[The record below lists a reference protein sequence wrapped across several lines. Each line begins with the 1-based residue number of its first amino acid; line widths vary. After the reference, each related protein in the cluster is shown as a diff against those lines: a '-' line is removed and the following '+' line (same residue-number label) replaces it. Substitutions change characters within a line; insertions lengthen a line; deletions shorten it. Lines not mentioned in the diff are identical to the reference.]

1 MINLLP
7 PSKKVDI
14 VYARRNTKLLRWI
27 AVLVAALAGIGLIL
41 VSGLFYI
48 NKSISTYSNEVAKAG
63 EGLKSQ
69 KFEETQKRVE
79 EISGSLKLVTQV
91 LSREVLF
98 SKLFKQIGSAIPP
111 NASLTDLKIGKI
123 EGAIDLTAAA
133 LDYNTATQ
141 VQVNLSD
148 PANKIFDKADI
159 VSITCN
165 AKTSSDPRYPCI
177 VAIRAQFAKNNPFLF
192 ISPGGGSN

>member
-7 PSKKVDI
+7 PSIKQDI
-14 VYARRNTKLLRWI
+14 RYARHNTKLLRW
-27 AVLVAALAGIGLIL
+27 AGVLVASIAGIGIIML
-41 VSGLFYI
+41 SGKLYL
-48 NKSISTYSNEVAKAG
+48 NRSIKAYTNQVDRTQ
-63 EGLKSQ
+63 ENLKSQ
-69 KFEETQKRVE
+69 KFEETQKRVD
-79 EISGSLKLVTQV
+79 EISSSLKLATQV

-98 SKLFKQIGSAIPP
+98 SKLFRQIGTAIPP

-133 LDYNTATQ
+133 KDYATASQ
-141 VQVNLSD
+141 IQINLAD

-165 AKTSSDPRYPCI
+165 AKTSSDPLYPCI
-177 VAIRAQFAKNNPFLF
+177 VNIRAQFAKNNPFLF
-192 ISPGGGSN
+192 INPGVSN